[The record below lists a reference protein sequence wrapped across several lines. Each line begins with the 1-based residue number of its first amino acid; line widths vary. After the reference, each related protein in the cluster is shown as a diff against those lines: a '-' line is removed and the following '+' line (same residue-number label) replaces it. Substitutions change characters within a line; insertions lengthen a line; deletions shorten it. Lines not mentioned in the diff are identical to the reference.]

1 MKIGSIGCDYSH
13 DSSFVMDR
21 PNGAGAGLFLFVK
34 TEASFVIAGEAYDVK
49 ANSFVLLRR
58 DTPIKYSAKGEKY
71 VDDWFYF
78 DYDER
83 DLEWLSRIGI
93 GIDIPVYID
102 ASGEIAQLFRMLAYE
117 HYSTERFN
125 EELEGA
131 LLECMLYKLARLT
144 HRSSESSPG
153 QHSAKSE
160 SLTNIRTKIYSVPEA
175 ELSIDRLAAEVGM
188 SRSGFQHSYKKMFG
202 VSPIFDIIT
211 SRLDKAKR
219 LLSGTSMS
227 VEEVSL
233 SCGYRSSYSF
243 MRQFRNKTGKTPTE
257 YRLETKNTK

>member
-1 MKIGSIGCDYSH
+1 MKIGSIGCEYTH

-21 PNGAGAGLFLFVK
+21 PHGTGAGLFLLVK
-34 TEASFVIAGEAYDVK
+34 SAALFFINGERFEVRPD
-49 ANSFVLLRR
+49 SFVLLLR
-58 DTPIKYSAKGEKY
+58 DTPVKYSAISDKY

-83 DLEWLSRIGI
+83 DLEWLGTIGI
-93 GIDIPVYID
+93 ETDKPVHID
-102 ASGEIAQLFRMLAYE
+102 APGEIAQLFRMLAYE

-125 EELEGA
+125 EELEAA

-144 HRSSESSPG
+144 GSGALPAAGIRA
-153 QHSAKSE
+153 AKSE

-175 ELSIDRLAAEVGM
+175 ELSIDSLAAEVGM

-202 VSPIFDIIT
+202 VSPISDIIT

-219 LLSGTSMS
+219 LLSGTAMS
-227 VEEVSL
+227 VEEISL
-233 SCGYRSSYSF
+233 SCGYRSPYSF

-257 YRLETKNTK
+257 YRSDARKTE

>member
-1 MKIGSIGCDYSH
+1 MKNSNGKNNLINHNLTPSILIHPDG
-13 DSSFVMDR
+13 
-21 PNGAGAGLFLFVK
+21 P
-34 TEASFVIAGEAYDVK
+34 T
-49 ANSFVLLRR
+49 LL
-58 DTPIKYSAKGEKY
+58 AAM
-71 VDDWFYF
+71 
-78 DYDER
+78 
-83 DLEWLSRIGI
+83 LHMGI
-93 GIDIPVYID
+93 
-102 ASGEIAQLFRMLAYE
+102 
-117 HYSTERFN
+117 
-125 EELEGA
+125 
-131 LLECMLYKLARLT
+131 
-144 HRSSESSPG
+144 
-153 QHSAKSE
+153 
-160 SLTNIRTKIYSVPEA
+160 
-175 ELSIDRLAAEVGM
+175 SIDRLAAEVGM

>member
-21 PNGAGAGLFLFVK
+21 PNGAGAGLFLLVK
-34 TEASFVIAGEAYDVK
+34 TNADFVVNGKSHDVRPD
-49 ANSFVLLRR
+49 SFVLLKR
-58 DTPIKYSAKGEKY
+58 DTPVRYSAKDDRY

-78 DYDER
+78 DYDEK
-83 DLEWLSRIGI
+83 DLEWLARIGI
-93 GIDIPVYID
+93 AVDEPVYID
-102 ASGEIAQLFRMLAYE
+102 ASGEIVQLFKMLAYE
-117 HYSTERFN
+117 HYSAECFN

-144 HRSSESSPG
+144 SKTLPAQGMPAS
-153 QHSAKSE
+153 KSGN
-160 SLTNIRTKIYSVPEA
+160 LTIIRTKIYSIPEA
-175 ELSIDRLAAEVGM
+175 ELSIDSLAAEVGM

-202 VSPIFDIIT
+202 VSPISDIIT
-211 SRLDKAKR
+211 SRIDKAKR

-233 SCGYRSSYSF
+233 SCGYRSTYSF

-257 YRLETKNTK
+257 YRVYTRNSK

>member
-21 PNGAGAGLFLFVK
+21 PNGAGAGLFLLVK
-34 TEASFVIAGEAYDVK
+34 TEADFVVAGERFDVRP
-49 ANSFVLLRR
+49 NSFILLRR
-58 DTPIKYSAKGEKY
+58 DMPIRYSAKNDRY

-83 DLEWLSRIGI
+83 DLEWLDSIGI
-93 GIDIPVYID
+93 VIDKPVFID
-102 ASGEIAQLFRMLAYE
+102 AAGEIAQLFKMLAYE

-131 LLECMLYKLARLT
+131 LLECMLYKFARLT
-144 HRSSESSPG
+144 HRGNDAASG
-153 QHSAKSE
+153 LHSAKSE
-160 SLTNIRTKIYSVPEA
+160 NLTNIRTKIYSLPEA
-175 ELSIDRLAAEVGM
+175 ELSIDSLAAEVGM

-202 VSPIFDIIT
+202 VSPIYDIIT

-227 VEEVSL
+227 VEEVSQ
-233 SCGYRSSYSF
+233 SCGYRSTYSF

-257 YRLETKNTK
+257 YRVETRKVK

>member
-1 MKIGSIGCDYSH
+1 MKIGSIGCDYTH

-21 PNGAGAGLFLFVK
+21 PQGAGAGFFLLVK
-34 TEASFVIAGEAYDVK
+34 SEADFVIDGTKYEVRP
-49 ANSFVLLRR
+49 NSFVLMRR
-58 DTPIKYSAKGEKY
+58 VTPIKYSAGGERY
-71 VDDWFYF
+71 VDVWFYF

-83 DLEWLSRIGI
+83 DLEWLDSIGI
-93 GIDIPVYID
+93 TIDKPVLIE
-102 ASGEIAQLFRMLAYE
+102 AAGEIAQLFKMLAYE

-125 EELEGA
+125 EELESA

-144 HRSSESSPG
+144 HRGGVSAPG
-153 QHSAKSE
+153 LHPAKSE

-175 ELSIDRLAAEVGM
+175 ELSIDSLAAEVGM

-202 VSPIFDIIT
+202 VSPISDIIT

-227 VEEVSL
+227 VEEISA

-257 YRLETKNTK
+257 YRLKTRNRE

>member
-1 MKIGSIGCDYSH
+1 MKIGSIGCDHAH

-21 PNGAGAGLFLFVK
+21 PHGAGAGLFLLVK
-34 TEASFVIAGEAYDVK
+34 TDAEFVIGSQRYEVRPC
-49 ANSFVLLRR
+49 SFVLLKR
-58 DTPIKYSAKGEKY
+58 DTPVRYCGIGERY

-78 DYDER
+78 DYDKN
-83 DLEWLSRIGI
+83 DLERLTSIGI
-93 GIDIPVYID
+93 AIDKPVLID
-102 ASGEIAQLFRMLAYE
+102 AAGEIEQLFKMLAYE

-125 EELEGA
+125 EELESA

-144 HRSSESSPG
+144 SRDMRFASGMHP
-153 QHSAKSE
+153 AKSE
-160 SLTNIRTKIYSVPEA
+160 SLTNIRAKIYSLPEA
-175 ELSIDRLAAEVGM
+175 ELSIDSLAAEVGM

-202 VSPIFDIIT
+202 VSPISDIIT

-257 YRLETKNTK
+257 YRLQSRNIK

>member
-1 MKIGSIGCDYSH
+1 MKIGSIGCDYAH

-21 PNGAGAGLFLFVK
+21 PSGAGSGLFLLVK
-34 TEASFVIAGEAYDVK
+34 SDADFVISGVEHSVR

-58 DTPIKYSAKGEKY
+58 DTPVRYSAAGESY

-83 DLEWLSRIGI
+83 DLEWLSRLGI
-93 GIDIPVYID
+93 AVDTPVYIEPV
-102 ASGEIAQLFRMLAYE
+102 SEIARLFKMLSYE
-117 HYSTERFN
+117 HYSTERFSA
-125 EELEGA
+125 ELETA

-144 HRSSESSPG
+144 GSVSETAYNIHP
-153 QHSAKSE
+153 AKSE

-175 ELSIDRLAAEVGM
+175 ELSIDSLAAEVGM

-202 VSPIFDIIT
+202 VSPISDIIT

-219 LLSGTSMS
+219 LLSGTAMS

-243 MRQFRNKTGKTPTE
+243 MRQFRNKTGRTPTE
-257 YRLETKNTK
+257 YRLLSRNNK